1 MGPGDNRKRCSFVVF
16 VGPSIILMYRRM
28 HTGSS
33 RVSHRMWAFDAL
45 PRKPHFWCTL
55 PAAKPKQGQTECYAW
70 VRVIIESGAHFHWI

>member
-1 MGPGDNRKRCSFVVF
+1 MGPGDNRKRCSFLVF